1 MKNRNSIRTTV
12 LLMILIAIGV
22 IATAKQIT
30 QEKPVRNLNP
40 LFAKVDSGL
49 LFYGCM
55 AGVSEKEMIKQE
67 LITIE
72 GAGHL
77 CKAKSSKWSESMPY
91 TCHPVTKLPSGVT
104 PCFICCMVRAT
115 TSRAGFSLGRLCT
128 LPIKP
133 SAKGKP
139 LR

>member
-49 LFYGCM
+49 LFYGFM
-55 AGVSEKEMIKQE
+55 AGISEKERHK
-67 LITIE
+67 T
-72 GAGHL
+72 
-77 CKAKSSKWSESMPY
+77 
-91 TCHPVTKLPSGVT
+91 GVDHH
-104 PCFICCMVRAT
+104 
-115 TSRAGFSLGRLCT
+115 
-128 LPIKP
+128 
-133 SAKGKP
+133 
-139 LR
+139 